1 MPWQD
6 ETIPTLRVLVNDLD
20 STSYQY
26 SDDRLAQTLVV
37 AAKLI
42 NQEIDFDND
51 YIVSIENVTITPDPV
66 DAGDEIYV
74 NMMILK
80 AACIIDHST
89 FRTKALIEGV
99 KAALGPANLS
109 VAGNLAGFKT
119 LLEVG
124 PCASFIE
131 LKEQIQWGNVNIV
144 KAILSPFTGNKFDP
158 RYLNNYRTNDCRD
171 R

>member
-6 ETIPTLRVLVNDLD
+6 ETIPTLRVLINDL
-20 STSYQY
+20 SATPTY

-42 NQEIDFDND
+42 NQEIDFAND
-51 YIVSIENVTITPDPV
+51 YVVSIENVSITPDPV

-80 AACIIDHST
+80 AACIVDHST
-89 FRTKALIEGV
+89 FRDKARIEGV
-99 KAALGPANLS
+99 KAALGPANLA

-124 PCASFIE
+124 PCASFKE
-131 LKEQIQWGNVNIV
+131 LKEELHWGNTNIV
-144 KAILSPFTGNKFDP
+144 KAILSPFVGNRFDP
-158 RYLNNYRTNDCRD
+158 RYLNQYMKYDCRD